1 MTTQELAA
9 FIATWKHEAQNTAK
23 VLRALPQDKY
33 DFRPDPQGRSLGE
46 MAWHLSEIDALI
58 ATAVANGAFD
68 FSAKLPGLE
77 RPRVIAELAPGYER
91 VHAASLAKIE
101 NLTPAELERKIP
113 SPMGGDFSVSQ
124 VLHGWLLYHAIHH
137 RGQLVMML
145 RLAGGTP
152 PGLYGPS
159 REEMA
164 AMKANA

>member
-1 MTTQELAA
+1 MTTQEMAA
-9 FIATWKHEAQNTAK
+9 FVAKWKHEAQNTAK

-58 ATAVANGAFD
+58 ADAVANGAFD

-77 RPRVIAELAPGYER
+77 RPRVISELAPGYER
-91 VHAASLAKIE
+91 VHASALAKIQY
-101 NLTPAELERKIP
+101 LKPAELERKIP
-113 SPMGGDFSVSQ
+113 SPLGGDFTVEQ
-124 VLHGWLLYHAIHH
+124 VLDGWLLHHAIHH

-152 PGLYGPS
+152 PGLYGPT

>member
-9 FIATWKHEAQNTAK
+9 FLATWKHEAQNTVK
-23 VLRALPQDKY
+23 VLIALPQDKY
-33 DFRPDPQGRSLGE
+33 DFRPDPKGRSLGE
-46 MAWHLSEIDALI
+46 MAWHLSEIDAFI
-58 ATAVANGAFD
+58 AEAAATGAFD

-77 RPRVIAELAPGYER
+77 RPKVIAELAPGYER

-101 NLTPAELERKIP
+101 NMKPAELERRIP
-113 SPMGGDFSVSQ
+113 SPMGGDFTLSQ
-124 VLHGWLLYHAIHH
+124 VLYGWLLYHAIHH

-152 PGLYGPS
+152 PGLYGPT
-159 REEMA
+159 REEME